1 MGGAG
6 PTAGGAATAV
16 APAPARPAGPST
28 AAPALD
34 GFAPGDEP
42 TDEPFD
48 PASAPKP
55 VSVEDRAVSLLVQ
68 KLGAEPID

>member
-16 APAPARPAGPST
+16 APARPAGQST